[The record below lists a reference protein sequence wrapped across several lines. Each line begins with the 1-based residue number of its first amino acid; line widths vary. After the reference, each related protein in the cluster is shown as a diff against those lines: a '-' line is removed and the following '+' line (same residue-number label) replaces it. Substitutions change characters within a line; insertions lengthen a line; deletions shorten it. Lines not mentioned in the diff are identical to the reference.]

1 MGAETMNNTKYWV
14 WLSLALG
21 TGTRNDEILTAF
33 PDPKKLYEAS
43 EADRMSAGIFTKRQF
58 EKLGETKMADAER
71 ILATCT
77 KYGWQIV
84 TPDDRIYPAGLRKLV
99 DMPLALYVD
108 GDISCLRGKVIIGVV
123 GTRKPCH
130 ESIAI
135 ARKISSDL
143 AYAGAV
149 VVSGG
154 ALGIDSSAHEGALIA
169 GGKTVCVLGCGLGTD
184 YLMENE
190 ALRREISRSGAVVT
204 EYPPMKPA
212 TRYTFPERNRIISGM
227 SHGILVVEAGE
238 KSGSLI
244 TAKRAAEQSRDIYA
258 IPGSILTTAYNGVN
272 ALIRD
277 GAKAV
282 SGARDILAA
291 YEVIYPERLDLGNIP
306 DTPITVEKPGEKR
319 KTRTVKKQS
328 VQGLDPDCTAVYN
341 LFGEES
347 LHPDEIC
354 AATGLPLSRVISV
367 LMQLQMDDYIE
378 IDGGKNYRLK

>member
-1 MGAETMNNTKYWV
+1 MNNEKYWV
-14 WLSLALG
+14 WLSLVLG

-33 PDPKKLYEAS
+33 PDPKKLFEAS
-43 EADRMSAGIFTKRQF
+43 ETERMSAGIFSKRQF
-58 EKLGETKMADAER
+58 EKLSETRMTDAEK
-71 ILATCT
+71 IVETCR

-84 TPDDRIYPAGLRKLV
+84 TPDSRIYPAGLRKLV
-99 DMPLALYVD
+99 DMPLVLYVD

-123 GTRKPCH
+123 GTRKPCY

-143 AYAGAV
+143 ACAGAV

-154 ALGIDSSAHEGALIA
+154 ALGIDSSAHEGALNA
-169 GGKTVCVLGCGLGTD
+169 KGKTVCVLGCGLGTD
-184 YLMENE
+184 YLRENE
-190 ALRREISRSGAVVT
+190 ALRREISRNGAVVT
-204 EYPPMKPA
+204 EYPPMKTA

-227 SHGILVVEAGE
+227 SHGVLVVEAGE

-244 TAKRAAEQSRDIYA
+244 TAKRAAEQARDVYA
-258 IPGSILTTAYNGVN
+258 IPGSILTTAYNGAN

-291 YEVIYPERLDLGNIP
+291 YAVIYPDRLDLDLIS
-306 DTPITVEKPGEKR
+306 DAPIVVEKTEK
-319 KTRTVKKQS
+319 KEKAHEIKKQS
-328 VQGLDPDCTAVYN
+328 TDGLDSECAAVYA

-347 LHPDEIC
+347 LHPDEIS
-354 AATGLPLSRVISV
+354 AATGFPLSKVISL

>member
-1 MGAETMNNTKYWV
+1 MNNEKYWV
-14 WLSLALG
+14 WLSLVLG

-33 PDPKKLYEAS
+33 PDPKKLFEAS
-43 EADRMSAGIFTKRQF
+43 ETERMSAGVFSKRQF
-58 EKLGETKMADAER
+58 EKLSETRMTDAEK
-71 ILATCT
+71 IVETCR

-84 TPDDRIYPAGLRKLV
+84 TPDSRIYPAGLRKLV
-99 DMPLALYVD
+99 DMPLVLYVD

-123 GTRKPCH
+123 GTRKPCY

-143 AYAGAV
+143 ACAGAV

-154 ALGIDSSAHEGALIA
+154 ALGIDSSAHEGALNA
-169 GGKTVCVLGCGLGTD
+169 KGKTVCVLGCGLGTD
-184 YLMENE
+184 YLRENE
-190 ALRREISRSGAVVT
+190 ALRREISRNGAVVT

-227 SHGILVVEAGE
+227 SHGVLVVEAGE

-244 TAKRAAEQSRDIYA
+244 TAKRAAEQARDVYA
-258 IPGSILTTAYNGVN
+258 IPGSILTTAYNGAN

-291 YEVIYPERLDLGNIP
+291 YAVIYPDRLDLDLIS
-306 DTPITVEKPGEKR
+306 DAPIVVEKTEK
-319 KTRTVKKQS
+319 KEKAHEIKKQS
-328 VQGLDPDCTAVYN
+328 TDGLDSDCAAVYA

-347 LHPDEIC
+347 LHPDEIS
-354 AATGLPLSRVISV
+354 AATGFPLSKVISL

>member
-1 MGAETMNNTKYWV
+1 MNKKYWI

-21 TGTRNDEILTAF
+21 TGTRNDEILSAY
-33 PDPKKLYEAS
+33 PNPKKLYETVNS
-43 EADRMSAGIFTKRQF
+43 ERMLSGVFTKRQY
-58 EKLGETKMADAER
+58 EKLEEAKLSDAEK
-71 ILATCT
+71 IISVCE
-77 KYGWQIV
+77 KNGWNIV
-84 TPDDRIYPAGLRKLV
+84 TPDDIIYPAGLRKLV
-99 DMPLALYVD
+99 DMPLVLYVD

-123 GTRKPCH
+123 GTRKPCF

-143 AYAGAV
+143 AHAGAV

-154 ALGIDSSAHEGALIA
+154 ALGIDSAAHEGTLIA
-169 GGKTVCVLGCGLGTD
+169 GGKTVCVLGCGLGTG
-184 YLMENE
+184 YLRENE
-190 ALRREISRSGAVVT
+190 SLRREISRNGALVT
-204 EYPPMKPA
+204 EYPPMKEA

-227 SHGILVVEAGE
+227 SHGLLVVEAGE

-244 TAKRAAEQSRDIYA
+244 TAKRAAEQARDVYA
-258 IPGSILTTAYNGVN
+258 IPGSILTTAYNGAN

-291 YEVIYPERLDLGNIP
+291 YAVIYPDRLNLDAIP
-306 DTPITVEKPGEKR
+306 DTPIEVEKPEEKK
-319 KTRTVKKQS
+319 KTQTVTKQS
-328 VQGLDPDCTAVYN
+328 IEGLDPDSAAVYA
-341 LFGEES
+341 LFGEDS

-354 AATGLPLSRVISV
+354 AATGLPLSKVISL
-367 LMQLQMDDYIE
+367 LMQLQMEDYIE